1 MISMF
6 ALAFMLF
13 VPNKG
18 KAQDGYISDQEF
30 YDQLAPYGTWVQD
43 DYYGDVWIPNVDED
57 FRPYATNG
65 YWAQTEYGN
74 TWVSDY
80 PWGWATFHY
89 GRWHYDDYYG
99 WEWIPGHHWAPAWV
113 SWRHGG
119 GYYSWA
125 PLDAGISISISIGG
139 GYNAPNNYWVC
150 APERYMNSPRI
161 YNYYAPHTQVVNI
174 IRNTT
179 IINNTY
185 VYNNQTYATGPRPAD
200 IQRITRRPVTV
211 YKINNAGRPGAP
223 SVGHNAINIYRPAVN
238 ATPNARPARVVNA
251 QAYRQANPNA
261 GIGRAGGVANN
272 RANAQKLAAVVHSS
286 KPNTQFVNV
295 HPKPIQSK
303 VAPEN
308 GRPAQAGGAR
318 PSLPSNTSAPGRNE
332 GHGQQMQ
339 QQPAANNR
347 PASNAP
353 NRAQQPAVVKPIP
366 QAQHQQQARQVQQ
379 QAQQQQQQARQVQQ
393 QGQQKQQQ
401 ARQVQQQ
408 AQQKQQQAQQQQQ
421 QARQVQQ
428 QGQQK
433 QQQAQQQ
440 QQQARQVQQQAQQRQ
455 QQAQQQQQQ
464 ARQVQQ
470 QAQQRQQ
477 QAQQQQQQARQVQQ
491 QAQQRQQQA
500 QQQQQQAR
508 QQQQQAQ
515 QQQQR
520 AQQQQQQAQQR
531 QQQAQQQQRAQQQQQ
546 QAQRQQQQAQQQ
558 QQQRAQQQAQQR
570 QQQAQHQQQQKQQR
584 PQPKPEPQPQQQEQH

>member
-1 MISMF
+1 MRILKRALTISMF

-13 VPNKG
+13 VPNKS

-43 DYYGDVWIPNVDED
+43 DYYGDVWIPNVDQD

-119 GYYSWA
+119 GYYGWA

-139 GYNAPNNYWVC
+139 GYNAPDNYWVC

-161 YNYYAPHTQVVNI
+161 YNYYAPHTRVVNI
-174 IRNTT
+174 IHNTT
-179 IINNTY
+179 IVNNTY

-200 IQRITRRPVTV
+200 IQRITHRPVTV

-223 SVGHNAINIYRPAVN
+223 IVAHNAINIYRPAVN
-238 ATPNARPARVVNA
+238 PTPNARPARVVNA

-261 GIGRAGGVANN
+261 GIGRTGGIANN
-272 RANAQKLAAVVHSS
+272 HANAQKLAAVAHSTR
-286 KPNTQFVNV
+286 PNTKFVNV
-295 HPKPIQSK
+295 HPAPIQSK
-303 VAPEN
+303 VAPEG

-318 PSLPSNTSAPGRNE
+318 PAQPSNTSQPGRSQAR
-332 GHGQQMQ
+332 GTQKQ
-339 QQPAANNR
+339 QQPAVNNR
-347 PASNAP
+347 PAANAP
-353 NRAQQPAVVKPIP
+353 NKTQHPAVVKP
-366 QAQHQQQARQVQQ
+366 AQ
-379 QAQQQQQQARQVQQ
+379 QAQRQQQQQARQVQQ
-393 QGQQKQQQ
+393 EGQQKQQQ

-408 AQQKQQQAQQQQQ
+408 
-421 QARQVQQ
+421 
-428 QGQQK
+428 G
-433 QQQAQQQ
+433 
-440 QQQARQVQQQAQQRQ
+440 QQRQ
-455 QQAQQQQQQ
+455 QQA
-464 ARQVQQ
+464 
-470 QAQQRQQ
+470 
-477 QAQQQQQQARQVQQ
+477 QQQQQARQVQQ

-508 QQQQQAQ
+508 QQQQQARQVQQQAQQRQQQAQQQQKQARQVQQQAQQRQQQAQQQVQARQQQQQAQRQQQQAQ

-531 QQQAQQQQRAQQQQQ
+531 QQQAQQQQQRAQQQQQQAEQRQQ
-546 QAQRQQQQAQQQ
+546 QAQRQQQQKQP
-558 QQQRAQQQAQQR
+558 QRP
-570 QQQAQHQQQQKQQR
+570 
-584 PQPKPEPQPQQQEQH
+584 PQPKPQPQQQEQH